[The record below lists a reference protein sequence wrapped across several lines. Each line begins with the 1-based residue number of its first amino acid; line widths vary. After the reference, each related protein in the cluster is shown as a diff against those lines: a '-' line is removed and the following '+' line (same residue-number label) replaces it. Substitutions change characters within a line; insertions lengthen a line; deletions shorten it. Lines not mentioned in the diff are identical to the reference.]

1 MSGRSYDFSKLDG
14 KVETYDWEDHHSP
27 AIQILFEAC
36 ESIHQ
41 FLLSKFT
48 CQKIHLFLVRPM
60 VFIFCKLH
68 TIFSVREWTKD
79 EKRLKLEFEQVVM

>member
-27 AIQILFEAC
+27 AIHILFEAC

-41 FLLSKFT
+41 FLLSKFLVYPCSLSINKST
-48 CQKIHLFLVRPM
+48 YQVKSLALLDQIQLYELFKSRSGVP
-60 VFIFCKLH
+60 
-68 TIFSVREWTKD
+68 
-79 EKRLKLEFEQVVM
+79 